1 MNRTRRSVLQ
11 TGLTFLGG
19 LTTAGLCAA
28 ADFPIKPVK
37 FILGS
42 AAGSVPDVS
51 TRQIAE
57 GLAAL
62 LGQPVVVENRPSA
75 GGIVALEALKI
86 SAPDGYTLSFV
97 HIGNMSV
104 APSLFERL
112 PYDTL
117 QDFTHISIFYRGV
130 QVLVMHPA
138 VGANSLADLIALAR
152 QRPGALRYSS
162 LGNGTPTQLFMEQFN
177 LAQGTAIQHIPYQGR
192 GAHLAVLSGEVDM
205 LLEGVEP
212 MLPFIRAGKLRAIA
226 VGGPRRVAVLP
237 EVPTFEELGVKD
249 IRTIWLGV
257 VAPKGVPSAIVAR
270 LNRDLTTV
278 MQSPAFSTTF
288 ESAGA
293 SSHRARRNR

>member
-37 FILGS
+37 SILGS

-177 LAQGTAIQHIPYQGR
+177 LAQG
-192 GAHLAVLSGEVDM
+192 
-205 LLEGVEP
+205 
-212 MLPFIRAGKLRAIA
+212 
-226 VGGPRRVAVLP
+226 
-237 EVPTFEELGVKD
+237 
-249 IRTIWLGV
+249 
-257 VAPKGVPSAIVAR
+257 VAPIWRS
-270 LNRDLTTV
+270 
-278 MQSPAFSTTF
+278 
-288 ESAGA
+288 
-293 SSHRARRNR
+293 